1 MARAVE
7 DSWPGELSG
16 PVVTRYG
23 YSVPC
28 RHIEII
34 ESAHP
39 VPDAASVTAAQRILD
54 KVKNLGAED
63 QVLCLI
69 SGGGSSLLALQ
80 VARHGQSFK
89 APCILLSGGE
99 PTVTARGNG
108 RGGRKTEFLLSSK
121 PGIGIAKPT
130 GMKIIGNCA
139 LLKNRKHH
147 QFENLSSLHTFSA
160 GLI

>member
-7 DSWPGELSG
+7 DNWPGELSG

-39 VPDAASVTAAQRILD
+39 VPDAASLTAAQRILD

-63 QVLCLI
+63 QVLWLI
-69 SGGGSSLLALQ
+69 
-80 VARHGQSFK
+80 
-89 APCILLSGGE
+89 SGGE

-121 PGIGIAKPT
+121 SGIGIAKPT

>member
-7 DSWPGELSG
+7 DNWPGELSG
-16 PVVTRYG
+16 LVVTRYG

-63 QVLCLI
+63 QVLWLI
-69 SGGGSSLLALQ
+69 
-80 VARHGQSFK
+80 
-89 APCILLSGGE
+89 SGGE

>member
-7 DSWPGELSG
+7 DNWPGELSG
-16 PVVTRYG
+16 LVVTRYG

-63 QVLCLI
+63 QVLWLI
-69 SGGGSSLLALQ
+69 
-80 VARHGQSFK
+80 
-89 APCILLSGGE
+89 SGGE

-121 PGIGIAKPT
+121 SGIGIAKPT
-130 GMKIIGNCA
+130 GMNIIGNCA

-147 QFENLSSLHTFSA
+147 QFENLSSLQTFSA

>member
-1 MARAVE
+1 MSPDEYWSKRRPRWRGRSKTTGPANFPDWWLRAT
-7 DSWPGELSG
+7 
-16 PVVTRYG
+16 VTRYG

-39 VPDAASVTAAQRILD
+39 VPDAASLTAAQRILD

-63 QVLCLI
+63 QVLWLI
-69 SGGGSSLLALQ
+69 SGG
-80 VARHGQSFK
+80 
-89 APCILLSGGE
+89 E
-99 PTVTARGNG
+99 TTVTLRGNG
-108 RGGRKTEFLLSSK
+108 RDGRKTEFLLSSK
-121 PGIGIAKPT
+121 SGIGIAKPT

>member
-7 DSWPGELSG
+7 DNWPGELSG
-16 PVVTRYG
+16 LVVTRYG

-39 VPDAASVTAAQRILD
+39 VPDAASLPAAQRILD

-63 QVLCLI
+63 QVLWLI
-69 SGGGSSLLALQ
+69 SGG
-80 VARHGQSFK
+80 
-89 APCILLSGGE
+89 E
-99 PTVTARGNG
+99 TTVTLRGNG
-108 RGGRKTEFLLSSK
+108 RDGRKTEFLLSSK
-121 PGIGIAKPT
+121 SGIGIAKPT

>member
-7 DSWPGELSG
+7 DNWPGELSG
-16 PVVTRYG
+16 LVVTRYG

-34 ESAHP
+34 ESEHP

-63 QVLCLI
+63 QVLWLI
-69 SGGGSSLLALQ
+69 
-80 VARHGQSFK
+80 
-89 APCILLSGGE
+89 SGGE

-121 PGIGIAKPT
+121 SGIGIAKPT
-130 GMKIIGNCA
+130 GMNIIGNCA

>member
-7 DSWPGELSG
+7 DNWPGELSG
-16 PVVTRYG
+16 LVVTRYG

-69 SGGGSSLLALQ
+69 LD
-80 VARHGQSFK
+80 
-89 APCILLSGGE
+89 GE
-99 PTVTARGNG
+99 TTVTVRG
-108 RGGRKTEFLLSSK
+108 KTA
-121 PGIGIAKPT
+121 GAGA
-130 GMKIIGNCA
+130 
-139 LLKNRKHH
+139 NRNSCYPVNP
-147 QFENLSSLHTFSA
+147 ESA
-160 GLI
+160 SPYPPE

>member
-7 DSWPGELSG
+7 DNWPGELSG
-16 PVVTRYG
+16 LVVTRYG

-39 VPDAASVTAAQRILD
+39 VPDAASLTAAQRILD

-63 QVLCLI
+63 QVLWLI
-69 SGGGSSLLALQ
+69 
-80 VARHGQSFK
+80 
-89 APCILLSGGE
+89 SGGE

-121 PGIGIAKPT
+121 SGIGIAKPT

-147 QFENLSSLHTFSA
+147 QFENFRSLHTFSS

>member
-7 DSWPGELSG
+7 DNWPGELSG
-16 PVVTRYG
+16 LVVTRYG

-63 QVLCLI
+63 QVLWLI
-69 SGGGSSLLALQ
+69 
-80 VARHGQSFK
+80 
-89 APCILLSGGE
+89 SGGE

-121 PGIGIAKPT
+121 SGIGIAKPT

-147 QFENLSSLHTFSA
+147 QFENLSSLHTLSA

>member
-7 DSWPGELSG
+7 DNWPGELSG
-16 PVVTRYG
+16 LVVTRYG

-63 QVLCLI
+63 QVLWLI
-69 SGGGSSLLALQ
+69 
-80 VARHGQSFK
+80 
-89 APCILLSGGE
+89 SGGE

-121 PGIGIAKPT
+121 SGIGIAKPT